1 MALNAP
7 DRPDDRFLELLERE
21 DLTLAAL
28 QAASFAGVP
37 DRHRP
42 AVWKLLLGYLPLA
55 RSKRAARLARARAQY
70 ADFLR
75 ETQAKAPPPPTAAAA
90 AARRVP

>member
-55 RSKRAARLARARAQY
+55 PRRAPAAARRAHFAEPPR
-70 ADFLR
+70 
-75 ETQAKAPPPPTAAAA
+75 APPPPTARPQAGKAEKA
-90 AARRVP
+90 